1 MYDQLVMLIS
11 NVGFPIAVSLYLLL
25 RIEKKLEE
33 LTKALNSLD
42 KSILSAIEHQKMSIS
57 LESEIL
63 TFLSANI

>member
-42 KSILSAIEHQKMSIS
+42 KSILLAIEHQKD
-57 LESEIL
+57 EYF
-63 TFLSANI
+63 TRK

>member
-33 LTKALNSLD
+33 LTKALTYLD
-42 KSILSAIEHQKMSIS
+42 KTILSAMNQQKN
-57 LESEIL
+57 EYF
-63 TFLSANI
+63 TKK